1 MARPLKATT
10 SSPFHG
16 RHPYRTRNTTIM
28 QKIAAF
34 LALVALT
41 LQGFGQ
47 KEVVSAYNANKEGDF
62 ASAATYI
69 EQAIQNPKANVKNKT
84 WRYRG
89 EIYLN
94 ISKDTVLFAAYPDAL
109 TKSKDSY
116 MKAQELDTKGSY
128 AQECQVGLG
137 QVQMAASNAGIGQY
151 NTGDFGKAGGFFD
164 LAAEIA
170 LAFDAVDTMAL
181 YNSALCYE
189 KSGDVDLAVARYQS
203 CADIGYQVPNVF
215 LFISNLYRESDRE
228 AEALATLAEA
238 RKSYPREQSLI
249 IEELNIYL
257 TNEEFDKAKE
267 NLALA
272 AEQDPTNEILW
283 FSLGSVLDNL
293 GNAEEA
299 IEAYL
304 KALEVKADY
313 FDANY
318 NLGALYFNQA
328 VQGINEANDMWK
340 PRMTAAESNQQKTLE
355 ENAKALFGTARPYL
369 ESAHATDPEDSQ
381 TMRSLKD
388 IYARTGEDDKWTEM
402 SAKLKALGQ

>member
-1 MARPLKATT
+1 MKNLFTL
-10 SSPFHG
+10 
-16 RHPYRTRNTTIM
+16 
-28 QKIAAF
+28 
-34 LALVALT
+34 LALACCV
-41 LQGFGQ
+41 QSFGQ

-62 ASAATYI
+62 ATAATYI
-69 EQAIQNPKANVKNKT
+69 EQAILNPKANVKNKT

-94 ISKDTVLFAAYPDAL
+94 ISNDSALFAAYPDAL
-109 TKSKDSY
+109 TRAKDSY

-128 AQECQVGLG
+128 EDEIRVGLG
-137 QVQMAASNAGIGQY
+137 QVQVAASNTGIGKY
-151 NTGDFGKAGGFFD
+151 NTGDYGSAGAFFD
-164 LAAEIA
+164 LGAEIA
-170 LAFDAVDTMAL
+170 SAFDATDTMAI

-189 KSGDVDLAVARYQS
+189 KAGEVDLAVARYRA
-203 CADIGYQVPNVF
+203 CADIQYQVPNVF
-215 LFISNLYRESDRE
+215 LFISNLYRSNGRE
-228 AEALATLAEA
+228 AEALETLSEA
-238 RKSYPREQSLI
+238 RGLYPREQSLI

-267 NLALA
+267 NLTLA

-299 IEAYL
+299 IDAYK
-304 KALEVKADY
+304 KALEVNSDY

-340 PRMTAAESNQQKTLE
+340 PRMTKTESDKQ
-355 ENAKALFGTARPYL
+355 KALEQSAKDLFETAKPFL
-369 ESAHATDPEDSQ
+369 EAAHAINDGDLE
-381 TMRSLKD
+381 TMRSLRD
-388 IYARTGEDDKWTEM
+388 IYARTGDDDKMLELT
-402 SAKLKALGQ
+402 AKIKAASN

>member
-1 MARPLKATT
+1 MKNLFTL
-10 SSPFHG
+10 
-16 RHPYRTRNTTIM
+16 
-28 QKIAAF
+28 
-34 LALVALT
+34 LALACCV
-41 LQGFGQ
+41 QSFGQ

-62 ASAATYI
+62 ATAATYI
-69 EQAIQNPKANVKNKT
+69 EQAILNPKANVKNKT

-94 ISKDTVLFAAYPDAL
+94 ISNDSALFAAYPDAL
-109 TKSKDSY
+109 TRAKDSY

-128 AQECQVGLG
+128 EDEIRVGLG
-137 QVQMAASNAGIGQY
+137 QVQVAASNTGIGKY
-151 NTGDFGKAGGFFD
+151 NTGDYGSAGAFFD
-164 LAAEIA
+164 LGAEIA
-170 LAFDAVDTMAL
+170 SAFDATDTMAI

-189 KSGDVDLAVARYQS
+189 KAGEVDLAVARYRA
-203 CADIGYQVPNVF
+203 CADIQYQVPNVF
-215 LFISNLYRESDRE
+215 LFISNLYRSNGRE
-228 AEALATLAEA
+228 AEALETLSEA
-238 RKSYPREQSLI
+238 RGLYPREQSLI

-267 NLALA
+267 NLTLA

-299 IEAYL
+299 IDAYK
-304 KALEVKADY
+304 KALEVNSDY

-340 PRMTAAESNQQKTLE
+340 PRMTKTESDKQ
-355 ENAKALFGTARPYL
+355 KALEQSAKDLFETAKPFL
-369 ESAHATDPEDSQ
+369 EAAHSINDGDLE
-381 TMRSLKD
+381 TMRSLRD
-388 IYARTGEDDKWTEM
+388 IYARTGDDDKMLELTAKIK
-402 SAKLKALGQ
+402 SASN

>member
-1 MARPLKATT
+1 MAL
-10 SSPFHG
+10 
-16 RHPYRTRNTTIM
+16 
-28 QKIAAF
+28 AAISF
-34 LALVALT
+34 QGLA
-41 LQGFGQ
+41 Q
-47 KEVVSAYNANKEGDF
+47 KEVVSAYNANKEGDYATA
-62 ASAATYI
+62 ASYI
-69 EQAIQNPKANVKNKT
+69 EQAIENPKANVKNKT

-94 ISKDTVLFAAYPDAL
+94 ISKDSTLFAAFPDAL
-109 TKSKDSY
+109 TIAKDSY
-116 MKAQELDTKGSY
+116 MKAKELDTKGSY
-128 AQECQVGLG
+128 AQECQIGLG
-137 QVQMAASNAGIGQY
+137 QVQMAASNAGITQY
-151 NTGDFGKAGGFFD
+151 NTGDFGRAGGFFD
-164 LAAEIA
+164 LSAEIA
-170 LAFDAVDTMAL
+170 SAFEATDTMAL

-189 KSGDVDLAVARYQS
+189 KAGNVELAVARYQA
-203 CADIGYQVPNVF
+203 CADIQYQVPNVF
-215 LFISNLYRESDRE
+215 LFISNLYRTSGQEDL
-228 AEALATLAEA
+228 ALQTLADA
-238 RKSYPREQSLI
+238 RIAYPREQSLI

-293 GNAEEA
+293 GNADEA

-340 PRMTAAESNQQKTLE
+340 PRMTKTESDAQKKLE
-355 ENAKALFGTARPYL
+355 DDAKALFATAKPYL
-369 ESAHATDPEDSQ
+369 EAAHAVDADDVE
-381 TMRSLKD
+381 TMRSLRD
-388 IYARTGEDDKWTEM
+388 VYARTGDDDKLLDM

>member
-1 MARPLKATT
+1 MRNFATLMAL
-10 SSPFHG
+10 
-16 RHPYRTRNTTIM
+16 
-28 QKIAAF
+28 AAISF
-34 LALVALT
+34 QGLA
-41 LQGFGQ
+41 Q
-47 KEVVSAYNANKEGDF
+47 KEVVSAYNANKEGDYATA
-62 ASAATYI
+62 ASYI
-69 EQAIQNPKANVKNKT
+69 EQAIENPKANVKNKT

-94 ISKDTVLFAAYPDAL
+94 ISKDSTLFAAFPEAL
-109 TKSKDSY
+109 TIAKDSY
-116 MKAQELDTKGSY
+116 MKAKELDTKGSY
-128 AQECQVGLG
+128 AQECQIGLG
-137 QVQMAASNAGIGQY
+137 QVQMAASNAGITQY
-151 NTGDFGKAGGFFD
+151 NTGDFGRAGGFFD
-164 LAAEIA
+164 LSAEIA
-170 LAFDAVDTMAL
+170 SAFEATDTMAL

-189 KSGDVDLAVARYQS
+189 KAGNVALAVARYQA
-203 CADIGYQVPNVF
+203 CADIQYQVPNVF
-215 LFISNLYRESDRE
+215 LFISNLYRTSGQEDL
-228 AEALATLAEA
+228 ALQTLADA
-238 RKSYPREQSLI
+238 RKAYPREQSLI

-267 NLALA
+267 NLTLA

-340 PRMTAAESNQQKTLE
+340 PRMTKTESDAQKKLE
-355 ENAKALFGTARPYL
+355 DDAKALFATAKPYL
-369 ESAHATDPEDSQ
+369 EAAHAVDAEDVE
-381 TMRSLKD
+381 TMRSLRD
-388 IYARTGEDDKWTEM
+388 VYARTGDDDKLLDM

>member
-1 MARPLKATT
+1 MRLARTLTNDEPSTYFCDELKPKNMRNFATLMAL
-10 SSPFHG
+10 
-16 RHPYRTRNTTIM
+16 
-28 QKIAAF
+28 AAISF
-34 LALVALT
+34 QGLA
-41 LQGFGQ
+41 Q
-47 KEVVSAYNANKEGDF
+47 KEVVSAYNANKEGDYATA
-62 ASAATYI
+62 ASYI
-69 EQAIQNPKANVKNKT
+69 EQAIENPKANVKNKT

-94 ISKDTVLFAAYPDAL
+94 ISKDSTLFAAFPDAL
-109 TKSKDSY
+109 TIAKESY
-116 MKAQELDTKGSY
+116 MKAKELDTKGSY
-128 AQECQVGLG
+128 AQECQIGLG
-137 QVQMAASNAGIGQY
+137 QVQMAASNAGITQY
-151 NTGDFGKAGGFFD
+151 NTGDFGRAGGFFD
-164 LAAEIA
+164 LSAEIA
-170 LAFDAVDTMAL
+170 SAFEATDTMAL

-189 KSGDVDLAVARYQS
+189 KAGNVELAVARYQA
-203 CADIGYQVPNVF
+203 CADIQYQVPNVF
-215 LFISNLYRESDRE
+215 LFISNLYRTSGQEDL
-228 AEALATLAEA
+228 ALQTLADA
-238 RKSYPREQSLI
+238 RKAYPREQSLI

-267 NLALA
+267 NLTLA

-340 PRMTAAESNQQKTLE
+340 PRMTKTESDAQKKLE
-355 ENAKALFGTARPYL
+355 DDAKALFATAKPYL
-369 ESAHATDPEDSQ
+369 EAAHAINAEDVE
-381 TMRSLKD
+381 TMRSLRD
-388 IYARTGEDDKWTEM
+388 VYARTGDDDKLLDM
-402 SAKLKALGQ
+402 SAKLKSLGQ